1 MSSARARANHHLY
14 LARTLLRG
22 WQREADEEAVPG
34 SILSQ
39 AYLPAVRE
47 HLVLAYGWFLLEIT
61 RPEPM
66 PAQPPRCV
74 AQLPAL
80 PQGKSLPGEAREF
93 EQLEQGG
100 WLAELL
106 DTDAATTA
114 SRTPGNLASTPAFT
128 TARDAGAW
136 ADALQKVF
144 DRMGDALD
152 EY

>member
-22 WQREADEEAVPG
+22 WQREADDEVVPG
-34 SILSQ
+34 SVLSQ
-39 AYLPAVRE
+39 AYLPGVRE

-61 RPEPM
+61 RPEPL
-66 PAQPPRCV
+66 PAQPPRSV
-74 AQLPAL
+74 AQLPPLA
-80 PQGKSLPGEAREF
+80 QGKSLPGEAREF
-93 EQLEQGG
+93 QHLEQGG

-106 DTDAATTA
+106 DTTTA
-114 SRTPGNLASTPAFT
+114 APAARTPGNLASAPAFT

-136 ADALQKVF
+136 AEALQAVF